1 MGHDF
6 HGYALEQKVIVIMRQ
21 THLREAFQAICS
33 SGDGR
38 WDRRDGSI
46 FFQWLIWI
54 MNDDN
59 PEEVRPRIHMTVF
72 WGIIGVSSS
81 SEAT

>member
-6 HGYALEQKVIVIMRQ
+6 HDYALEQKVIVIMRQ

-46 FFQWLIWI
+46 FFQWLIY
-54 MNDDN
+54 N
-59 PEEVRPRIHMTVF
+59 ERICIKAFMQ
-72 WGIIGVSSS
+72 IICH
-81 SEAT
+81 A